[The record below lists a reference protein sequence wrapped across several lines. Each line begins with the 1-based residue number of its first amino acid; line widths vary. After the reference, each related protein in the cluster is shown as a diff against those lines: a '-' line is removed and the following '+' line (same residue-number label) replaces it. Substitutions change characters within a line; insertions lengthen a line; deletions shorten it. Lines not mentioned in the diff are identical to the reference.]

1 MTKGTL
7 YVVLCYILS
16 GLVPIF
22 WKLLQELNSV
32 YVLACRIVFSLIICA
47 IILGIEGNGKRRI
60 QAACANRKQLWL
72 LLASSILVTLNWGL
86 YIVGVNSG
94 QIIECSLACFI
105 NPIMTIV
112 FGLLIFHEKLRKLQ
126 WLALGFAAVGVLIP
140 ILQYGHIPYFALVLG
155 SSFSLYSV
163 VKKKITVDGQT
174 SVFMETLFA
183 SPFALLF
190 ILYAEFNQMGAGRLS
205 AWLGISAAASRWV
218 GNHRTAFIVFHRR
231 KSTPMSV
238 VGVVMYITPILQ
250 LLIGVLLYNES
261 FTPSTLTTFIFVIV
275 AIFLFFADKLLWQ
288 KQAQQSTPDL
298 ENQATADKNRKM

>member
-190 ILYAEFNQMGAGRLS
+190 ILYAEFNQMGGGGFLHGWEFLLLPAAGLVTTVPLLLFS
-205 AWLGISAAASRWV
+205 IGV
-218 GNHRTAFIVFHRR
+218 

-275 AIFLFFADKLLWQ
+275 AILLFFADKLLWQ
-288 KQAQQSTPDL
+288 KQAQQSIPDL
-298 ENQATADKNRKM
+298 ENQATAIGIGNE